1 MSKSVKIYSMF
12 TEAFNSPATNI
23 YVPGHDTVF
32 SFSQKN
38 NRNIQNG
45 SRRVD
50 NDSDKNSSVQGEGG
64 RPQEQQKALHRGI
77 DDNQQSYSVLSDLA
91 HVLVDIRFTS
101 QCSALTGAGDSGMTQ
116 LMHASMCVMGNASRE
131 SCPQFIDIT
140 KAQPPGS
147 TATGV

>member
-32 SFSQKN
+32 SQKKN
-38 NRNIQNG
+38 QNIQNG
-45 SRRVD
+45 LPRVD
-50 NDSDKNSSVQGEGG
+50 NDSDMNSNVQGEGG
-64 RPQEQQKALHRGI
+64 QPKGQQKTSHGGT
-77 DDNQQSYSVLSDLA
+77 DDHQQTYSVLSDLA

-131 SCPQFIDIT
+131 SCPPFIDIT
-140 KAQPPGS
+140 KARPPGS
-147 TATGV
+147 TAKGV

>member
-32 SFSQKN
+32 SQKN
-38 NRNIQNG
+38 TRNIQNG
-45 SRRVD
+45 LRRVD
-50 NDSDKNSSVQGEGG
+50 NDSDQNAASVQGEGR
-64 RPQEQQKALHRGI
+64 RPKEQQKASHRGT
-77 DDNQQSYSVLSDLA
+77 DDNQQPYSVLSDLA

-116 LMHASMCVMGNASRE
+116 LMHASMCVMGNTSRE

-147 TATGV
+147 TAQGV